1 MATRAARKGAGK
13 ARKQTAPL
21 TISRPELL
29 VDGSDRAFR
38 RLVDSIF
45 AFGARHEA
53 VREGHAARIGLSG
66 AEYTTL
72 VALRH
77 LEDEHDVS
85 VKLLADYFRVSGS
98 FTTTLLG
105 KLIERGLVDKHQDP
119 DDRRKVRLHVTRK
132 GHDLLATLAPVQRR
146 VNDVQFGCLSR
157 EDFGYLLDVLAR
169 LIESSEQAIAL
180 QKYLALEQPYGGA

>member
-1 MATRAARKGAGK
+1 MSSVLPGGGAK
-13 ARKQTAPL
+13 SRRRQTAPL

-29 VDGSDRAFR
+29 VNGSDRTFR

-66 AEYTTL
+66 VEYTIL

-77 LEDEHDVS
+77 LEDEQAVS

-98 FTTTLLG
+98 FATTLVG
-105 KLIERGLVDKHQDP
+105 KLIERGLVEKHQDP
-119 DDRRKVRLHVTRK
+119 DDKRKVRLTVTRD
-132 GHDLLATLAPVQRR
+132 GHDLSAVLAPVQRR
-146 VNDVQFGCLSR
+146 VNDVQFGCLSA
-157 EDFGYLLDVLAR
+157 EDFRYLLDVLAR
-169 LIESSEQAIAL
+169 LIESSDQAIAL
-180 QKYLALEQPYGGA
+180 QKYLALEQPYPLG